1 MISKVFII
9 KNAQGLHMRPAGL
22 LAAAMAKF
30 DSDVTIR
37 FNGSNV
43 NAKSLMNV
51 IAAGIKG
58 GSTVELVCEG
68 PDEDEAL
75 QSAAAL
81 IESGFGE

>member
-1 MISKVFII
+1 MISKTLII

-22 LAAAMAKF
+22 LAAETAKF
-30 DSDVTIR
+30 DSDVTLR
-37 FNGSNV
+37 FNGQNI
-43 NAKSLMNV
+43 NAKSLMNI

-68 PDEDEAL
+68 ADEDEAL
-75 QSAAAL
+75 QRAASL